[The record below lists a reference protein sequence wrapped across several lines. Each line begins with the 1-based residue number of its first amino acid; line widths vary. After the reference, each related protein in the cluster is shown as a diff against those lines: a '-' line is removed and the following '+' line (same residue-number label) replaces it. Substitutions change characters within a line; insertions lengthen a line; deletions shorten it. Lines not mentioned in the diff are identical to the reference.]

1 MKTFLKDVRF
11 LSGLPTAKRHEALWL
26 MEFPFDLQLLT
37 VSRIYRE
44 SRRQYVELGG
54 AFVPRVSSTMRS
66 LSAQDLF
73 ADVIDYTPSFAE
85 IEWFR
90 DHHREVSDPDDEIL
104 ALARFSEISVF
115 HEQNHRVIWR
125 LLPPAPSGARDVGRY
140 LNFAESLVVMLDL
153 ALGDELGG
161 PLSAAAERMKV
172 VYRTGRENKWKKQ
185 GKAVY
190 RKYLLAVQCATYFVL
205 EMVNPEDVLPALN
218 YVFPGQKAMNRE
230 AVARSLDI
238 NELFTRV
245 TNPEWQKR
253 NWKTVSGKLERIHS
267 KSELDPLHLPADP
280 LDFDD
285 ENFITSIKVLEAF
298 GL

>member
-1 MKTFLKDVRF
+1 MKSFLADIET
-11 LSGLPTAKRHEALWL
+11 LSDLPTSKRHEDLWL

-37 VSRIYRE
+37 ASRIYRE

-90 DHHREVSDPDDEIL
+90 DHHREISDPEDEIQ

-125 LLPPAPSGARDVGRY
+125 LLPPAPTSARDVGRY

-153 ALGDELGG
+153 ALGDELGA
-161 PLSAAAERMKV
+161 PISAAAERMKV

-190 RKYLLAVQCATYFVL
+190 REYLLAIQCATYFVL
-205 EMVNPEDVLPALN
+205 ELVNPEDVLPALN
-218 YVFPGQKAMNRE
+218 YVFPGQKTMNRE
-230 AVARSLDI
+230 AVTRSLDI

-253 NWKTVSGKLERIHS
+253 NWKTVSGKLARIHS
-267 KSELDPLHLPADP
+267 KHGLDPLYLPADP

-285 ENFITSIKVLEAF
+285 ENFMTSIKVLEAF